1 MNKPIKIV
9 FSVFV
14 MVLLVVG
21 CQPTEEKTEPV
32 ADDSSQEII
41 PETEVSVTFQVPTP
55 NELFTLFDQVNVNF
69 NSDLLSSTE
78 NIEQK
83 YTSNKNKAL
92 CFGVFSADLAF
103 AANFGEASESLKYFS
118 AIRNLGDQLNVNNAF
133 DQVVFDRIEKNID
146 QNNNDSLFSLS
157 SETYYNAYSYLKEND
172 RGSALSLIIVG
183 GWVESL
189 YILTNLVD
197 ENNTND
203 LLARVADQRL
213 TLENIFGFMAEY
225 QDDEDVSEVMEALI
239 PVEDVLMNLDTQESE
254 ISTQVNENGTYNL
267 DGGTE
272 FVLSKE
278 QFDSLKDAVA
288 NLRSSIVSSEI

>member
-1 MNKPIKIV
+1 MDKPIRIV

-32 ADDSSQEII
+32 IDDSS
-41 PETEVSVTFQVPTP
+41 EVSVTFQVPTP

-83 YTSNKNKAL
+83 YISNKNKAL

-157 SETYYNAYSYLKEND
+157 SE
-172 RGSALSLIIVG
+172 
-183 GWVESL
+183 
-189 YILTNLVD
+189 
-197 ENNTND
+197 
-203 LLARVADQRL
+203 
-213 TLENIFGFMAEY
+213 
-225 QDDEDVSEVMEALI
+225 
-239 PVEDVLMNLDTQESE
+239 
-254 ISTQVNENGTYNL
+254 
-267 DGGTE
+267 
-272 FVLSKE
+272 
-278 QFDSLKDAVA
+278 
-288 NLRSSIVSSEI
+288 